1 MKQKIITFVSYKN
14 QDRMISVRLTALA
27 LASAYAVSAYADISL
42 SYVGTPASDPAI
54 HVDTPASA
62 GLNGGIY
69 VVPSVAGL
77 RITCTSNA
85 SENVKWQRFS
95 SLGAA
100 YADDVAP
107 SGHDATSSWLDSPQ
121 GDMGYA
127 IQSDRQPTI
136 YIWLVDYSTHTFSP
150 GTLTLAPEQECGR
163 VALECTGSGDEIAYY
178 SINGRRLTLSREIT
192 LSYTTLDWDNSAQ
205 NYVETATSET
215 LEYLPRLIHADAPLC
230 STSYTLEGD
239 RFLRA
244 WGHGT
249 SFTSPEYAPHSISA
263 HTETVSDNTTGDNEI
278 SSAQPGALGGSA
290 PQTITFSANVTDAA
304 IFHEWQMSRYADF
317 DDITMRASE
326 LDFTYTFTEHGT
338 MYVRLYCANSDASCE
353 YYGPTY
359 EISIGESML
368 KCPNAFT
375 PFNQDGVNDI
385 WKVSYSSII
394 EFECHIFNRS
404 GRKIISFTD
413 PSQGWDGRYGG
424 KFVPAGA
431 YYYVIKA
438 SGADGKDYK
447 LYGDINLIDYK

>member
-1 MKQKIITFVSYKN
+1 
-14 QDRMISVRLTALA
+14 MISVRLTALA
-27 LASAYAVSAYADISL
+27 LAAASAASAYAGISL
-42 SYVGTPASDPAI
+42 SYVNVPASDPAI
-54 HVDTPASA
+54 SVDAPASA
-62 GLNGGIY
+62 GLNGSIY

-77 RITCTSNA
+77 RITCTSEHPE
-85 SENVKWQRFS
+85 SVRWQRFS

-100 YADDVAP
+100 YAEDISA
-107 SGHDATSSWLDSPQ
+107 SGHDTTSSWLDTPQ

-127 IQSDRQPTI
+127 IQADGQSTI
-136 YIWLVDYSTHTFSP
+136 YIWIVDYSAHTFSP
-150 GTLTLAPEQECGR
+150 GTLTLATDRECGR
-163 VALECTGSGDEIAYY
+163 VTLECTGSGDEIAYY
-178 SINGRRLTLSREIT
+178 SITGRRLTLSREISLTYNT
-192 LSYTTLDWDNSAQ
+192 LEWDSSAQ
-205 NYVETATSET
+205 NYVELSAGET
-215 LEYLPRLIHADAPLC
+215 LEYLPQLIHADAPLC
-230 STSYTLEGD
+230 STAFTLDGD

-244 WGHGT
+244 WGHSAT
-249 SFTSPEYAPHSISA
+249 YTSPEYAPHSISA
-263 HTETVSDNTTGDNEI
+263 HTETISDTTTDDNEI
-278 SSAQPGALGGSA
+278 TSAQPGALGGSA
-290 PQTITFSANVTDAA
+290 PQTITFSAQVTDAA
-304 IFHEWQMSRYADF
+304 LFHEWQMSRYADF
-317 DDITMRASE
+317 DDISMRASE

-404 GRKIISFTD
+404 GRKITSFTD

-438 SGADGKDYK
+438 RGADGKDYK
-447 LYGDINLIDYK
+447 LSGDINLIDYK